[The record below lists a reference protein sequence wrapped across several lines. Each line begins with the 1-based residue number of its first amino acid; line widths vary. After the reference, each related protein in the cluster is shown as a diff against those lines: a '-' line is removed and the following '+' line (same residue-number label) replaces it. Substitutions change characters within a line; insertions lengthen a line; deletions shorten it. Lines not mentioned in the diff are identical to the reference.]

1 MRLFI
6 GAFLNSKE
14 FINRYTSF
22 QTVANDYVNG
32 KWVEPENLHFTILF
46 LGNIEDEKYEELKEK
61 STEVIKSY
69 KDFIKVQGIMTFKEY
84 NPNPQIVFNII
95 NPSKNLI
102 KIHYEMQAIS
112 DDLMIPTDKK
122 KFKPH
127 LTLCRTK
134 SPDMDKL
141 HELIKKY
148 EAFTLG
154 DFQEY
159 QINFIESKLTPK
171 GPIYKV
177 LTP

>member
-14 FINRYTSF
+14 LISRYTSF
-22 QTVANDYVNG
+22 QAVANDFVCG

-46 LGNIEDEKYEELKEK
+46 LGNIEEYKYEELNEK
-61 STEVIKSY
+61 SSHIIKSY
-69 KDFIKVQGIMTFKEY
+69 KDYIKVQGIMTFKEY
-84 NPNPQIVFNII
+84 NPNPQIVFNVI
-95 NPSKNLI
+95 NPSKNLF
-102 KIHYEMQAIS
+102 KIHYEIQSIT
-112 DDLMIPTDKK
+112 DELLIPTDKK

-134 SPDMDKL
+134 SPDIQKM
-141 HELIKKY
+141 HELIQKY
-148 EAFTLG
+148 ESFTLG
-154 DFQEY
+154 DFTEY

>member
-14 FINRYTSF
+14 FIARYSSF
-22 QTVANDYVNG
+22 QTVANDYITG

-46 LGNIEDEKYEELKEK
+46 LGNIEDEKYAELKEQSLHLLK
-61 STEVIKSY
+61 NY
-69 KDFIKVQGIMTFKEY
+69 KDYIKVQGIMTFKEY
-84 NPNPQIVFNII
+84 NPNPQIVFNIL
-95 NPSKNLI
+95 NPSKNLF
-102 KIHYEMQAIS
+102 KIHYEFQSIT
-112 DDLMIPTDKK
+112 DELLIPTDKK

-134 SPDMDKL
+134 SPDVEKL
-141 HELIKKY
+141 NELVKKY
-148 EAFTLG
+148 ESFTLG
-154 DFQEY
+154 EFLEY

-171 GPIYKV
+171 GPIYKI